1 MTAGADLR
9 HQAAAAAART
19 ALIVAGG
26 TGGHIMPGLAV
37 ADELLARGWRV
48 VWLGHPEKMEGRLVP
63 AHGLPLE
70 PLRFAGVRGKGV
82 LALVKLPVTL
92 LAGFAQAWR
101 ALRRVRPHVLLG
113 MGGYVAFPAGMMAV
127 LRGVPLVVH
136 EQNAIAGLANRLLAG
151 VADRVLN
158 GFPGALKGSVAVGNP
173 VRASVQALPGPAQ
186 RYGARQGPL
195 RLLVVGGSL
204 GAQALN
210 QTLPQALARLPQAQ
224 RPIVVHQ
231 SGEAHLQALRQAY
244 DQAGVQAQCEA
255 FITDMAA
262 ALADADLVICRAGAM
277 TVAEV
282 AAAGVAALFV
292 PFPHAVDDHQT
303 VNARY
308 LSDHGAA
315 WLQPQPSFTA
325 QWLAAWLG
333 ERRRDELQ
341 AVAERARQRA
351 VPDSAAKIADACEQ
365 AARPAS

>member
-158 GFPGALKGSVAVGNP
+158 GFPGALKGGVAVGNP

-231 SGEAHLQALRQAY
+231 SGEAL
-244 DQAGVQAQCEA
+244 
-255 FITDMAA
+255 
-262 ALADADLVICRAGAM
+262 AGA
-277 TVAEV
+277 AP
-282 AAAGVAALFV
+282 GL
-292 PFPHAVDDHQT
+292 
-303 VNARY
+303 
-308 LSDHGAA
+308 
-315 WLQPQPSFTA
+315 
-325 QWLAAWLG
+325 
-333 ERRRDELQ
+333 
-341 AVAERARQRA
+341 
-351 VPDSAAKIADACEQ
+351 
-365 AARPAS
+365 